1 MKRISANHPLTRTR
15 WTWPE
20 GYVYLYNHY
29 AQFRRDFDLPK
40 VPPRVPLSI
49 TADKSYRLYINGQYI
64 CRGPARGY
72 QSHWP
77 YDQLDISIYL
87 KKGHNWIAV
96 EAYNPGISTFQYLHQ
111 NYAGMLCAIGEK
123 RVAAAWNKTQW
134 QMRRD
139 PARETQTARLSLQV
153 DFQEHIDLAKD
164 DRSWITSETPPQ
176 GWVAELFDKPHGH
189 NYLGFPYGMP
199 PFDTLEERG
208 IPLLKEQFIAPS
220 RVTSSVTG
228 QCGQGY
234 RTWKNVA
241 WPFIEEAKQITD
253 WGDGSHQPSA
263 EHDGSMVL
271 TIDPPAEGQFR
282 AVTIEVGE
290 YVLGELAV
298 TVDDAAGG
306 EILDFYHHQYLRD
319 GKPKFV
325 KPGDGC
331 LVANGNRM
339 RLRAGQNDHEF
350 YHPLGFGHFTVIVRD
365 AARPLTLRLKVR
377 KVGYPFTMR
386 GQFECSEPVLNQI
399 HAACRRTQQ
408 LCALDAYMDTPW
420 REQAQWW
427 GDARVQARN
436 TFYLDGDARLL
447 ARGIQSVGDQ
457 PLACGLTPGHA
468 PTSSYWCILPDF
480 SLTWILTIWDY
491 YWQTGDLKLFKT
503 LLPRVR
509 KVLAY
514 FASPQARADNGLLKY
529 DPRFWLFE
537 DWSTLPKET
546 VPTFLN
552 LWYCLALRAVGQL
565 CEAADKSEDAKEFEE
580 QCGQHVAKVIEHLY
594 DRQQKLF
601 LPALDA
607 QMQPCGRPSVHD
619 QVIAM
624 MLEICPEANQT
635 MINKLILP
643 YLRGEELTGP
653 KPSAFWSTYVLQQM
667 IARGFGEEALGFIR
681 RGWTPMLATGTTWE
695 GFDWDE
701 TAGGSACHAWTG
713 HPSSALVNLLAGVY
727 QLAPA
732 WGVIRVKPFFA
743 EGIDHVSV
751 MVPTPRG
758 DLRVQWQRDNGK
770 ITGVI
775 DAPPSMQVQVEAP
788 GAHFEVKLAQPT
800 TE

>member
-1 MKRISANHPLTRTR
+1 MKRISATHPLTRTR

-20 GYVYLYNHY
+20 TYLYLYNHY

-49 TADKSYRLYINGQYI
+49 TADKSYKLYINGQYI

-87 KKGHNWIAV
+87 KKGHNWIAI

-111 NYAGMLCAIGEK
+111 NYAGLLCAIGEK
-123 RVAAAWNKTQW
+123 RVAAAWDKTQW

-139 PARETQTARLSLQV
+139 PARETQTARLSLQM

-164 DRSWITSETPPQ
+164 DRSWITSPTPPA
-176 GWVAELFDKPHGH
+176 GWEPRLLNPKWSQNFLD
-189 NYLGFPYGMP
+189 FPYGMP

-208 IPLLKEQFIAPS
+208 IPLLKEEFIAPS

-228 QCGQGY
+228 QCGQAY

-253 WGDGSHQPSA
+253 WGDGQPSA
-263 EHDGSMVL
+263 QQDGSMVL

-290 YVLGELAV
+290 YVVGELAV

-306 EILDFYHHQYLRD
+306 EILDFYHYQFLRD
-319 GKPKFV
+319 GSPKFV
-325 KPGDGC
+325 QPGNAC
-331 LVANGNRM
+331 MVANGNRM
-339 RLRAGQNDHEF
+339 RLRAGRNDHEF
-350 YHPLGFGHFTVIVRD
+350 YHPLGFGHFSVIVRD
-365 AARPLTLRLKVR
+365 SNRPLTLRLKVR

-408 LCALDAYMDTPW
+408 LCSLDAYMDTPW

-457 PLACGLTPGHA
+457 PLASGLTPGHA

-514 FASPQARADNGLLKY
+514 FDSPQARAENGLLKH
-529 DPRFWLFE
+529 DGRFWLFE
-537 DWSTLPKET
+537 DWAPLPKDT

-552 LWYCLALRAVGQL
+552 LWYCLTLRALGQL
-565 CEAADKSEDAKEFEE
+565 CEAAGKPEDAKEFQEH
-580 QCGQHVAKVIEHLY
+580 CGRHVALVIEHLF
-594 DRQQKLF
+594 DRDHNLF
-601 LPALDA
+601 RPALDA
-607 QMQPCGRPSVHD
+607 QMQPCGEPSVHD
-619 QVIAM
+619 QIIAM

-635 MINKLILP
+635 MIDKLILP
-643 YLRGEELTGP
+643 YLRALELPGA

-667 IARGFGEEALGFIR
+667 ILRGFGEDVLAFIR
-681 RGWTPMLATGTTWE
+681 RGWTPMLSTGTTWE
-695 GFDWDE
+695 GFEWDE
-701 TAGGSACHAWTG
+701 SAGSSACHAWTS

-727 QLAPA
+727 QAAPA

-758 DLRVQWQRDNGK
+758 DLRVQWQRNHGK

-788 GAHFEVKLAQPT
+788 KATFEVKLAQPQ
-800 TE
+800 

>member
-1 MKRISANHPLTRTR
+1 MKRISATHPLTRTR

-20 GYVYLYNHY
+20 TYLYLYNHY

-49 TADKSYRLYINGQYI
+49 TADKSYKLYINGEYI

-96 EAYNPGISTFQYLHQ
+96 EAYNPGISTCQYLHQ
-111 NYAGMLCAIGEK
+111 NYAGLLCAIGEK
-123 RVAAAWNKTQW
+123 RVAAVWDKTQW

-139 PARETQTARLSLQV
+139 PARETQTARLSLHV

-164 DRSWITSETPPQ
+164 DRSWITSPTAPE
-176 GWVAELFDKPHGH
+176 GWEPRLLNPKWSQNFLD
-189 NYLGFPYGMP
+189 FPYGMP

-208 IPLLKEQFIAPS
+208 IPLLKEEFIAPS

-253 WGDGSHQPSA
+253 WGDASHQLA
-263 EHDGSMVL
+263 IEQDGSMVL

-306 EILDFYHHQYLRD
+306 EILDFYHYQFLRD
-319 GKPKFV
+319 GKPKFL

-331 LVANGNRM
+331 MVAHGNRM
-339 RLRAGQNDHEF
+339 RLRPGRNDHEF
-350 YHPLGFGHFTVIVRD
+350 YHPLGFGHFSVIVRD
-365 AARPLTLRLKVR
+365 STRPLTLRLKVR

-386 GQFECSEPVLNQI
+386 GQFECSEPGLNQI

-408 LCALDAYMDTPW
+408 LCSLDAYMDTPW

-480 SLTWILTIWDY
+480 ALTWILTIWDY
-491 YWQTGDLKLFKT
+491 YWQTGDVKLFKT

-509 KVLAY
+509 RVLAY
-514 FASPQARADNGLLKY
+514 FDSPQARAENGLLKH
-529 DPRFWLFE
+529 DGRFWLFE
-537 DWSTLPKET
+537 DWAPLPKDT

-552 LWYCLALRAVGQL
+552 LWYCLTLRALGQL
-565 CEAADKSEDAKEFEE
+565 CEAAGKPEDAKEFQE
-580 QCGQHVAKVIEHLY
+580 QCGRHVALVIEHLF
-594 DRQQKLF
+594 DRDHNLF
-601 LPALDA
+601 RPALDA
-607 QMQPCGRPSVHD
+607 QMQPCGEPSVHD
-619 QVIAM
+619 QIIAM

-635 MINKLILP
+635 MIDKLILP
-643 YLRGEELTGP
+643 YLRALELPGA

-667 IARGFGEEALGFIR
+667 ILRGFGEDVLAFIR
-681 RGWTPMLATGTTWE
+681 RGWTPMLSTGTTWE

-701 TAGGSACHAWTG
+701 TVGASACHAWTS

-727 QLAPA
+727 QVAPA
-732 WGVIRVKPFFA
+732 WGVIRVRPFFA

-758 DLRVQWQRDNGK
+758 DLRIQWHRDHGK

-788 GAHFEVKLAQPT
+788 GADFEVKLAQP
-800 TE
+800 E